1 LAELPVPLRWA
12 VLGAAT
18 LGLLGCAVGLTL
30 GLNAYAPTAW
40 AATFEVAIPAAAL
53 GLLLGFIGGSAR
65 LLASRQKD

>member
-1 LAELPVPLRWA
+1 MPLRWA
-12 VLGAAT
+12 VLGAVT

-40 AATFEVAIPAAAL
+40 AATFEVAVPAALL
-53 GLLLGFIGGSAR
+53 GSLLGFVAGSAR